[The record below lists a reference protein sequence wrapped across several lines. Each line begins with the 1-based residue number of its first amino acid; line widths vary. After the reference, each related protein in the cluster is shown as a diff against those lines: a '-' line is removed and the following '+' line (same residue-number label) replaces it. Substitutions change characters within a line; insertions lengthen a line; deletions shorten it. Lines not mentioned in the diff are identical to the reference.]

1 LPMINIKERRMV
13 AKPIEILEDIPLDES
28 NPEKFTRIIMSIEE
42 KMKQDLVNSSTR
54 ARMCL
59 LGAMKTCMG
68 LT

>member
-1 LPMINIKERRMV
+1 MPMINIKERRTV

-28 NPEKFTRIIMSIEE
+28 NPQKFTRIIMSIEE
-42 KMKQDLVNSSTR
+42 K
-54 ARMCL
+54 MCL